1 MPQRFDRIQAQ
12 VIELV
17 DAAGQ
22 VRARLGVDV
31 DGATLIEVRGP
42 HAFPQLTIRA
52 DEAMLT
58 VIGEDHEG
66 KSRAAMYSG
75 RTGSAFAV
83 LSDRP
88 AEKPAGAALI
98 AHTAPEEAPVLRFM
112 GRGGESMEVAIKG
125 RTVRGEPSADQGAMP
140 WEVFGRD
147 VGFS

>member
-31 DGATLIEVRGP
+31 NGATLIEVRGP
-42 HAFPQLTIRA
+42 HEFPQLTIQA
-52 DEAMLT
+52 DETMLT
-58 VIGEDHEG
+58 VIGKDHEG
-66 KSRAAMYSG
+66 KSQAAMYSG

-83 LSDRP
+83 LSGPP

-98 AHTAPEEAPVLRFM
+98 AYTAPEDAPVLRFM

-125 RTVRGEPSADQGAMP
+125 RTVREEPSADGGAMP

-147 VGFS
+147 VGFA